1 MIEILELRGEAAAK
15 AGSNRAAS
23 VLESGG
29 LVLFPDMA
37 FALEADERPLID
49 PAILNG
55 KSKNVSLDPA
65 TGRVK
70 GVQVDDAANA
80 ALGRMLSR
88 FADYAEDL
96 LGELTPRYAGALQ
109 RRRTSFRPGSV
120 GTRALSPRKDDRRLH
135 TDAFPSNP
143 VQGRRILRVFANINP
158 AGEGRVWELGED
170 DFQTLAER
178 YRDRIGGSARSAWLM
193 ERLGLTK
200 GRQSGYDQ
208 AMLRLHD
215 AAKLDEAY
223 QRTAPKRRMVFP
235 AGCMWVVYTDSVLHA
250 ALAGQHALEQTFL
263 MPFEAM
269 ETEALAPV
277 RVLERVGGRP
287 LL

>member
-1 MIEILELRGEAAAK
+1 MIEILELRGPAAAK

-23 VLESGG
+23 VLEAGG
-29 LVLFPDMA
+29 LVLFPEMA
-37 FALEADERPLID
+37 FPLEADERPLVD
-49 PAILNG
+49 PAILSG
-55 KSKNVSLDPA
+55 KSKNVSLDPVS
-65 TGRVK
+65 GRVS
-70 GVQVDDAANA
+70 GVEVDAAAQA

-96 LGELTPRYAGALQ
+96 IGELTPRYAGALQ
-109 RRRTSFRPGSV
+109 RRRTSFRPGAV
-120 GTRALSPRKDDRRLH
+120 ATRALSPRKDDRRLH

-158 AGEGRVWELGED
+158 AGEDRVWELGED

-178 YRDRIGGSARSAWLM
+178 YRDRLASPSRSAWLM
-193 ERLGLTK
+193 ELLGLTK
-200 GRQSGYDQ
+200 GRRSAYDE

-215 AAKLDEAY
+215 AAKLDEGY
-223 QRTAPKRRMVFP
+223 QRSAGKRRMVFP

-263 MPFEAM
+263 MPLEAM
-269 ETEALAPV
+269 ETPALAPV
-277 RVLERVGGRP
+277 RVLERIGGRA
-287 LL
+287 LI

>member
-1 MIEILELRGEAAAK
+1 MIEILELRGPVAAK

-23 VLESGG
+23 VLEAGG

-37 FALEADERPLID
+37 FALEADEQPLVD
-49 PAILNG
+49 PAILSG

-65 TGRVK
+65 TGRVG
-70 GVQVDDAANA
+70 GVEVDEAANA
-80 ALGRMLSR
+80 ALGRMLTR
-88 FADYAEDL
+88 FADYAENL
-96 LGELTPRYAGALQ
+96 LNELTPRYAGALQ
-109 RRRTSFRPGSV
+109 RRRTSFRPGAV
-120 GTRALSPRKDDRRLH
+120 ATRALSPRKDDRRLH

-158 AGEGRVWELGED
+158 AGEERVWELGED
-170 DFQTLAER
+170 DFQAVAER
-178 YRDRIGGSARSAWLM
+178 YRDHIGASPRSAWLM

-200 GRQSGYDQ
+200 GRRSGYDE

-223 QRTAPKRRMVFP
+223 QRSAPKRRMVFP

-250 ALAGQHALEQTFL
+250 ALSGQHALEQTFL
-263 MPFEAM
+263 MPPEAM
-269 ETEALAPV
+269 ETPALAPV
-277 RVLERVGGRP
+277 RVLEQVGGRP